1 MIPWVREK
9 FAERRVRWLKKRDEN
24 NSENNSNQCSN
35 RQNPSSELF
44 FKNPSNDKKK

>member
-24 NSENNSNQCSN
+24 ISENNSNQCTN
-35 RQNPSSELF
+35 RQNSSEFF

>member
-24 NSENNSNQCSN
+24 ITENNSNQFTN
-35 RQNPSSELF
+35 KQNTSEIF
-44 FKNPSNDKKK
+44 FKNSTNDKKK